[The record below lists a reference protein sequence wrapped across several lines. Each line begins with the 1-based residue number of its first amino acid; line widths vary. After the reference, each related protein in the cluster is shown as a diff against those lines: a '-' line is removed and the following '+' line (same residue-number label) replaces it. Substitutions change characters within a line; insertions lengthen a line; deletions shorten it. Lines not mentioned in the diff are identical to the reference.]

1 MNMKQLCAKEALQYI
16 EDGMCVGLG
25 GGSTV
30 GYLAEYLAEESK
42 KITVVTPSD
51 DTAELCKKLGLMVLS
66 LEMTDHVDIAFDG
79 CDELDKQLNA
89 LKANGAIH
97 TKEKIIASMA
107 EKYVLL
113 IDDSKLYETLPLKDS
128 VTLEIIPQ
136 SRNYVQA
143 QVEKLGGK
151 ATLRKSGAKAGFVI
165 SDNGNYIMDTCF
177 TDVEVF
183 AGKPEVLH
191 QKLKQITGVI
201 ETALFIDVVSFA
213 LCVCGEEV
221 KVIEKQK

>member
-1 MNMKQLCAKEALQYI
+1 MNMKQLCAKEALKYI
-16 EDGMCVGLG
+16 NDGMCVGLG

-30 GYLAEYLAEESK
+30 GFLAEYLAKEEK

-66 LEMTDHVDIAFDG
+66 LEMTDHIDIAFDG

-113 IDDSKLYETLPLKDS
+113 IDESKLYDTLPLKDS
-128 VTLEIIPQ
+128 VTLEVIPQ

-151 ATLRKSGAKAGFVI
+151 AVMRKSSAKAGLVI
-165 SDNGNYIMDTCF
+165 SDNGNYIMDTYF
-177 TDVEVF
+177 TDCSVV
-183 AGKPEVLH
+183 AGKPEKLH
-191 QKLKQITGVI
+191 QKLKQLTGVV
-201 ETALFIDVVSFA
+201 ETALFIDVVAFA
-213 LCVCGEEV
+213 LCVCGDEV
-221 KVIEKQK
+221 KVIEKQ